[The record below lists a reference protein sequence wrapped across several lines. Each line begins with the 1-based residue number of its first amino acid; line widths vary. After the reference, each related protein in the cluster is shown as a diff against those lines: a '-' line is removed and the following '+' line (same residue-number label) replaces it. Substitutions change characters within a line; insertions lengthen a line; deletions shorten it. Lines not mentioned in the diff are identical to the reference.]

1 MRPPRRYSP
10 HANAFGPCATASNL
24 HAAAPTTAAPPPW
37 TAAADRA
44 AWIGSSVRD
53 FHHFISLFPFTV
65 KYWVCIFVSEGNLVF
80 VKNITVVMVWNQRDV
95 DGDGIFGRNMLVQW
109 YFWEVSLVDGISRIR
124 VFVDGISWIF
134 SLIK

>member
-44 AWIGSSVRD
+44 AWIGSRH
-53 FHHFISLFPFTV
+53 FPHFIFIFFLFTV
-65 KYWVCIFVSEGNLVF
+65 NARVYFGLRAIWSFLNCNG
-80 VKNITVVMVWNQRDV
+80 VKSTVD
-95 DGDGIFGRNMLVQW
+95 
-109 YFWEVSLVDGISRIR
+109 
-124 VFVDGISWIF
+124 
-134 SLIK
+134 